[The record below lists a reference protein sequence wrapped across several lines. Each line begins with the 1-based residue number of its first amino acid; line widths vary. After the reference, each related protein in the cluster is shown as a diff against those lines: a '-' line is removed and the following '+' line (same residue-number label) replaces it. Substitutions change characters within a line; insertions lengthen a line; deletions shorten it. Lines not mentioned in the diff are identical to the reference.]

1 MIPASKLLADNV
13 AMARMVYA
21 ATDKAVDAARIAHN
35 KAERVLFEAEAT
47 LRRYEAENSK

>member
-1 MIPASKLLADNV
+1 MTPVSKILADNV
-13 AMARMVYA
+13 AMARMAYVA
-21 ATDKAVDAARIAHN
+21 ADKAIDAARIARN